1 MEKHRAI
8 QSQIHSVIINQDEI
22 TDQDEINK
30 QIFSFYQY
38 LFSRKVQKNEL
49 LFLISSNQMVYVK
62 NRFISESG
70 RVVSDNLEISKT
82 LALKGFLL
90 AVDI

>member
-1 MEKHRAI
+1 MEKYWAN
-8 QSQIHSVIINQDEI
+8 QSHIHSAIINQDEI

>member
-1 MEKHRAI
+1 
-8 QSQIHSVIINQDEI
+8 
-22 TDQDEINK
+22 
-30 QIFSFYQY
+30 
-38 LFSRKVQKNEL
+38 
-49 LFLISSNQMVYVK
+49 MVYVK